1 MNVLYDISIL
11 GSIRAHSIPKTG
23 IARVVEEL
31 AYQLSGIEDCDLELC
46 SSDSLA
52 DAVGYAREDL
62 NLKNLRFPHSDRHAA
77 FLKTR
82 WNVQRTVETSS
93 GLPLISARVKRKLLR
108 HFMSLAKISSDTLDA
123 NSLRTADIY
132 HSTYLPIPEQAR
144 RGQHAQI
151 FLTIYDMIPAL
162 FPQYCNAGLIG
173 LFENIA
179 SSIGEDAWLLSIS
192 EFTKT
197 DFCNYLK
204 IDPSRV
210 FVTPLAADPDLF
222 YLCTDPKAQSAIRHK
237 YKIPGGPY
245 VLSLCTIAPHKNIDH
260 VIRSFVKL
268 VQEQHLPDLNL
279 VLAGAKGWNYDH
291 IFAEIDGAEAL
302 KSQIVVTGF
311 VANEDL
317 AALYTGAM
325 TFVFP
330 SLYEGFGL
338 PPLEAMQCGVP
349 VITSNTSSLP
359 EVVGDAGIMLDPK
372 DADGLC
378 GALLSL
384 YEDAD
389 LRADMAAK
397 SLLRAGQFSWKR
409 CAEDTVH
416 AYKTALGQ
424 AKDTSFSR

>member
-11 GSIRAHSIPKTG
+11 GRTYGEAGYKTG
-23 IARVVEEL
+23 IPRVVEEL
-31 AYQLSGIEDCDLELC
+31 MYRLLVRPDCRIELC
-46 SSDSLA
+46 SSLFLLGSLEYAQA
-52 DAVGYAREDL
+52 DPRLQA
-62 NLKNLRFPHSDRHAA
+62 LRFPHNTAQVAIQRKHRASQSAVDASSAGLTRFTLRAERKMLHYAEQFSQASAQVMDPAA
-77 FLKTR
+77 
-82 WNVQRTVETSS
+82 
-93 GLPLISARVKRKLLR
+93 LR
-108 HFMSLAKISSDTLDA
+108 D
-123 NSLRTADIY
+123 ADIY
-132 HSTYLPIPEQAR
+132 HSTYLALPKQLKGVSHPLR
-144 RGQHAQI
+144 
-151 FLTIYDMIPAL
+151 FLTIYDMIPTL
-162 FPQYCNAGLIG
+162 FPQYCNDYVKK
-173 LFENIA
+173 LFGSILA
-179 SSIGEDAWLLSIS
+179 SIDDETWLLSIS
-192 EFTKT
+192 EATKN
-197 DFCNYLK
+197 DFCRHLK
-204 IDPSRV
+204 IDPARV

-222 YLCTDPKAQSAIRHK
+222 YPVTDAQELARVRQKHEIK
-237 YKIPGGPY
+237 PAPY
-245 VLSLCTIAPHKNIDH
+245 VLSLCALAPHKNIEH
-260 VIRSFVKL
+260 VIRSFVRL
-268 VQEQHLPDLNL
+268 MQEGKTPDLQL

-397 SLLRAGQFSWKR
+397 SLLRAKGFSWER
-409 CAEDTVH
+409 CTEETVQ
-416 AYKTALGQ
+416 AYKTALE
-424 AKDTSFSR
+424 R